1 MNRLIVVF
9 NGPPNSGK
17 DHAARAM
24 SVIYE
29 APHFE
34 MKAPLRKIAHD
45 YFAAFFNCDYLQA
58 EKMCNEV
65 ESSKALKDT
74 YKFTSFGGRTW
85 RQMLIHISEDVVKPL
100 FGKDA
105 FGRAAAQSVHNSDS
119 QLCFFSDGGFQS
131 EIEELR
137 KVGTV
142 LVIQIERQGCSW
154 ALDSRGYINGDYTV
168 NVFNDGTED
177 FINKVHAQVHKYKY
191 EVLGAGDAD

>member
-17 DHAARAM
+17 DHAAKAM
-24 SVIYE
+24 SEHYA
-29 APHFE
+29 APQFE
-34 MKAPLRKIAHD
+34 MKAPLRKFAHD
-45 YFAAFFNCDYLQA
+45 YLAAFFNWDYAQA
-58 EKMCNEV
+58 EKMCNDIEA
-65 ESSKALKDT
+65 SKILKDT
-74 YKFTSFGGRTW
+74 YTIAAFGGRTW

-105 FGRAAAQSVHNSDS
+105 FGRAAAQAVYNSDS
-119 QLCFFSDGGFQS
+119 PICFFSDGGFQI

-142 LVIQIERQGCSW
+142 LVIQISRQGCSW
-154 ALDSRGYINGDYTV
+154 GADSRGYVNGDYTV
-168 NVFNDGTED
+168 NVFNDGTAK
-177 FINKVHAQVHKYKY
+177 FIEQVHAQVHKYKY